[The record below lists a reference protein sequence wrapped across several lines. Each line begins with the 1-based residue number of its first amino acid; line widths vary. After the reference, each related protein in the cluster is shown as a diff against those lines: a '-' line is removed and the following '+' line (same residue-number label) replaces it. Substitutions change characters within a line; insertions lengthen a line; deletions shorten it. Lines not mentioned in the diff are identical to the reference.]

1 MTKKKA
7 MRGIR
12 REREIPPAKDGPG
25 MRSTDDHVA
34 GTTPR
39 GASQPTSSLEGS
51 ASREHLS
58 SPSQGVRPVEGRP
71 TDGRPTDRHATDR
84 HPAGADEFAGGGI
97 ATGSSDLV
105 DDEAAGGGPSGDE
118 DAGSG
123 PAFEPDER

>member
-1 MTKKKA
+1 MTEKKA

-12 REREIPPAKDGPG
+12 RERDIPPPKDDPG
-25 MRSTDDHVA
+25 MHSTDDHVA

-58 SPSQGVRPVEGRP
+58 SPSQGVRPIERRPSEGRP
-71 TDGRPTDRHATDR
+71 SDRR
-84 HPAGADEFAGGGI
+84 PAGTDEFAGGGI

>member
-1 MTKKKA
+1 MTEKKA

-12 REREIPPAKDGPG
+12 RERDIPPPKDDPG

-39 GASQPTSSLEGS
+39 GASQPMSSLEGS

-58 SPSQGVRPVEGRP
+58 SPSQGVRPIERRPSEGRP
-71 TDGRPTDRHATDR
+71 SDRR
-84 HPAGADEFAGGGI
+84 PAGTDEFAGGGI

>member
-1 MTKKKA
+1 MTEKKA

-12 REREIPPAKDGPG
+12 RERDIPPPKDDPG
-25 MRSTDDHVA
+25 MHSTDDHVA

-58 SPSQGVRPVEGRP
+58 SPSQGVRPIERRPSEGGSSAR
-71 TDGRPTDRHATDR
+71 R
-84 HPAGADEFAGGGI
+84 PAGTDEFAGGGI

>member
-1 MTKKKA
+1 MTGKRA

-12 REREIPPAKDGPG
+12 REREIPPPKDDPG

-34 GTTPR
+34 GAAPR
-39 GASQPTSSLEGS
+39 GASQPTSGLEGS

-58 SPSQGVRPVEGRP
+58 SPSQGARPVEGRP
-71 TDGRPTDRHATDR
+71 TDRD
-84 HPAGADEFAGGGI
+84 PAGTDEFAGGGI

-118 DAGSG
+118 GTGSG